1 MTLSALQT
9 YIVWAIVAG
18 VFITWASAGV
28 YALWRAG
35 QLNDK
40 IGALTSLRSFF
51 DNMIKTDRR
60 HPVWVW
66 GDGAIQT
73 TPEVRNLLGINDA
86 VSSLDEFSAKVG
98 MPGLPKK
105 VVKHI
110 RSVMNGEK
118 VEQTT
123 FVADLGTD
131 RTQIIVDIKKL
142 MPVDESWPA
151 LVVWLEEYTGNSIA
165 LGRSGVHAMQ
175 FRVDSLASA
184 LNGLPFSVWVQDQD
198 LKIIEV
204 NDAYVKAVAGL
215 SARAVVRENKL
226 LFGVKQTQLA
236 RQVQQTQEKSRER
249 IFGVVDGHRRAFS
262 VTHVYLPEG
271 DRILGLAVDV
281 TGEEE
286 ALSELGRVLESQSE
300 TLNRLRS
307 PVAIFGP
314 AQTLRFY
321 NSAFARLSHLPED
334 VLSTELKH
342 SELLDIMYEKRRLPE
357 QADFRKWKEDL
368 LKQYTT
374 LLEPFEEMWH
384 LPDGTAHRV
393 VSQPHPLGGLLILFE
408 DVTDRLALERSY
420 NTLIA
425 VQQETLDNMRESVAV
440 FGGDGALKLSNPAF
454 ASLWQLDDDH
464 LQNDARLNDLLAL
477 LKTNDDFEE
486 ENILFKTQLQAAI
499 SQRGHRSGRW
509 YRFDDIVIEYALV
522 PLPDGGMMLTQSDVT
537 DSFQIEKALRERSKA
552 LEAADKLKSEF
563 ITNMSYELRTPL
575 NSIIGFSE
583 LLDQEIFGE
592 LNAHQKDYIKNILQ
606 GAGELKGMVA
616 DVLDLAVIEAGEM
629 TLDIDK
635 VDIMSAIKDSIDTA
649 QEIMEKSSV
658 TCVFEQNIKGFVEGD
673 TRRLNQAF
681 FNMIST
687 ILKFARSNTRLVIDT
702 NVGKDTVTISV
713 ASEEC
718 NLSPRERDRLIST
731 IAMGVSSGSRRS
743 SGLDLALVRSIVT
756 LHGGAVRLEAHGQE
770 GIVLA
775 CDLPRKAAFAAGLN
789 LGE

>member
-1 MTLSALQT
+1 M
-9 YIVWAIVAG
+9 YILFAVLAG
-18 VFITWASAGV
+18 VAITWASAGI

-40 IGALTSLRSFF
+40 IGALTSLQSFF
-51 DNMIKTDRR
+51 DNMIKSDRR
-60 HPVWVW
+60 HPIWVW
-66 GDGAIQT
+66 DNGSIQT
-73 TPEVRNLLGINDA
+73 TAEVKALLGVDDTT
-86 VSSLDEFSAKVG
+86 SSLDEIAANFDLL
-98 MPGLPKK
+98 GLPNK
-105 VVKHI
+105 VVGRI
-110 RSVMNGEK
+110 QAVINGEK
-118 VEQTT
+118 VDQTT
-123 FVADLGTD
+123 FLTALGD
-131 RTQIIVDIKKL
+131 DQSQIIVDIKKL
-142 MPVDESWPA
+142 VPVDDSWPSI
-151 LVVWLEEYTGNSIA
+151 VVWLEEYAGNDLV
-165 LGRSGVHAMQ
+165 LGRSGVHSMQ
-175 FRVDSLASA
+175 FRVESLASA
-184 LNGLPFSVWVQDQD
+184 LNGLPFAVWILDQD
-198 LKIIEV
+198 LKLVEV
-204 NDAYVKAVAGL
+204 NQAYVAAVDGV
-215 SARAVVRENKL
+215 SAKSVIRENQL
-226 LFGVKQTQLA
+226 LFGAKQTQYA
-236 RQVQQTQEKSRER
+236 GQVRKTHDRSRER
-249 IFGVVDGHRRAFS
+249 IFGVVGGQRRAFS
-262 VTHVYLPEG
+262 VTHIYLPDG
-271 DRILGLAVDV
+271 DRVLGIAVDV

-314 AQTLRFY
+314 GQTLRFY

-334 VLSTELKH
+334 VLSAELRH

-408 DVTDRLALERSY
+408 DVTDKLALERSY

-440 FGGDGALKLSNPAF
+440 FGGDGGLRLSNPAF
-454 ASLWQLDDDH
+454 AALWQLDAAH
-464 LQNDARLNDLLAL
+464 LEENARLNDLLAL
-477 LKTNDDFEE
+477 LETSNDFEE
-486 ENILFKTQLQAAI
+486 ENQLFQAQLKASI
-499 SQRGHRSGRW
+499 TERSHRSGRW
-509 YRFDDIVIEYALV
+509 YRADNIVVEYALV
-522 PLPDGGMMLTQSDVT
+522 PLPDGGMMLTQTDIT

-552 LEAADKLKSEF
+552 LEMADKLKSEF

-629 TLDIDK
+629 TLEVDK
-635 VDIMSAIKDSIDTA
+635 VDIVQAINEGVEKAADLI
-649 QEIMEKSSV
+649 EKSAVS
-658 TCVFEQNIKGFVEGD
+658 FGFKKKRIGKVEGD
-673 TRRLNQAF
+673 AKRLNQAF
-681 FNMIST
+681 YNMIST
-687 ILKFARSNTRLVIDT
+687 MLKFARSGTTLDIECEGN
-702 NVGKDTVTISV
+702 KDAVTVSV
-713 ASEEC
+713 VTDKC

-731 IAMGVSSGSRRS
+731 IAMGISPGSRRN
-743 SGLDLALVRSIVT
+743 SGIDLALVRSIIT
-756 LHGGAVRLEAHGQE
+756 LHGGDVRLDAHGEE
-770 GIVLA
+770 GIRLA
-775 CDLPRKAAFAAGLN
+775 CDLPRKAVLTVGLS